1 MLSLR
6 NHSKMIFSSK
16 LTQKSNSPK
25 LKRWPMKVKR
35 VNQRSARKERKERNA
50 DKRESTQRERNLLK
64 KTVNPNPTPK
74 SQRMRISF
82 KNPTVMPP
90 TLNPKKSQKMKTWS
104 LLMKRNQRRRSARKD
119 QKERNADKRE
129 EAKR

>member
-1 MLSLR
+1 
-6 NHSKMIFSSK
+6 
-16 LTQKSNSPK
+16 
-25 LKRWPMKVKR
+25 MKVKR

>member
-129 EAKR
+129 RAKR